1 MDTQPKLARIQ
12 SAFMYLNLVVV
23 LRSVVVNAFRRLDQ
37 KPNQIQQKRTDKV
50 ENDLIYKVTSHDA
63 SEIINH
69 AADHFLYTKYKW
81 QNGPLN
87 SIKKTHNSYSTTRRE
102 KYKCLDKP
110 ILSTFLLQM
119 QLSGNVFPT
128 SAPLEG
134 EY

>member
-12 SAFMYLNLVVV
+12 SPFRYLNLVAV

-37 KPNQIQQKRTDKV
+37 KPNQIQH
-50 ENDLIYKVTSHDA
+50 NCAYKVKNSLICKVISHDA

-69 AADHFLYTKYKW
+69 SADHILYSKYKW

-87 SIKKTHNSYSTTRRE
+87 SVKNTHNSYSTTRRE
-102 KYKCLDKP
+102 KYKCLDWV
-110 ILSTFLLQM
+110 ILSTFFSQLQSHGDEFSHRA
-119 QLSGNVFPT
+119 LP
-128 SAPLEG
+128 EG